1 MGPRNHRRIQSS
13 AVTSGGTID
22 WGPLSVAFVWG
33 LNAVAQKFLLRTLSP
48 SALQSVRYGCVSL
61 LLLGAMWWMG
71 RRVGK
76 VLKGDFVSLLGAG
89 LLIGVQLL
97 IFIHALNLTTAS
109 EATVIISTAPVWT
122 AVLTA
127 IMGLEILYLRNWLG
141 IVAALGGVSLVIL
154 GGAATPAAHAP
165 ARVAGDMTMLG
176 AAFLYALYMVISK
189 RLMNRHGTLAVIT
202 LSLCIANLVFLPAGL
217 SQAMAVP
224 WLTLSGLEWFCLAY
238 GILLA
243 GVYGFVMWYRSIKLT
258 TPART
263 AVYQYLVPVFAVLA
277 AALFLHEKLAGYQFV
292 GIAVTLGGVYLARY
306 RRPESQLI
314 A

>member
-1 MGPRNHRRIQSS
+1 MWATSNHQGLRIPR
-13 AVTSGGTID
+13 VD
-22 WGPLSVAFVWG
+22 FGPLSVAFVWG
-33 LNAVAQKFLLRTLSP
+33 VNVVVQKFLLRTLSP
-48 SALQSVRYGCVSL
+48 AALQTVRDGCVSL

-76 VLKGDFVSLLGAG
+76 VLKADFRGLLAAG
-89 LLIGVQLL
+89 LLMGVQLL
-97 IFIHALNLTTAS
+97 TFIYALNLITAS

-127 IMGLEILYLRNWLG
+127 VMGLEILYLRNWLG
-141 IVAALGGVSLVIL
+141 IVAALGGVSLMIL
-154 GGAATPAAHAP
+154 GGAATPAAYAP
-165 ARVAGDMTMLG
+165 ARVAGDMMVLV

-217 SQAMAVP
+217 SQAIAMP

-258 TPART
+258 SPART

-277 AALFLHEKLAGYQFV
+277 AALFLHEKLTGYQFV
-292 GIAVTLGGVYLARY
+292 GMAVTLAGVYLARY